1 MARAKVFCTEVR
13 SWSGTELTSK
23 VLHFDSKGILCKTI
37 GAENAVC
44 GCEIYYLRTVKS
56 WFQMLLCLGRNNFID
71 KGSSSWW
78 GEIRSASKQVL
89 RHNITWRIDSGPEHC
104 LYSAFVTCNIL
115 YSYIFNTLG
124 AWFSFTSGIKVL
136 PVFLCVFFSKWFRPL
151 RSGPLIR
158 LVCRLSGEKRK

>member
-1 MARAKVFCTEVR
+1 MISPSNKLHGKSLYNLCQPGAIHRNFTVFLTMARAKFFCTEVR

-37 GAENAVC
+37 GTENAVC

-56 WFQMLLCLGRNNFID
+56 WLQMLLCLGRNNFND

-89 RHNITWRIDSGPEHC
+89 RHNITWRIYSGPEQC
-104 LYSAFVTCNIL
+104 VYFAFVTCNIL
-115 YSYIFNTLG
+115 YSYICQYVG
-124 AWFSFTSGIKVL
+124 RM
-136 PVFLCVFFSKWFRPL
+136 VFFYVRN
-151 RSGPLIR
+151 
-158 LVCRLSGEKRK
+158 